1 MADHLT
7 EEEQVEALKHWW
19 KENGTSIIATVVLVL
34 AAYSGWQYWQ
44 TKQKADSTAASVV
57 YQDLLEAMDGGSERG
72 DEKTTTAK
80 HLAGLLK
87 DGYGGFYGQSGH
99 LFLAKLAVE
108 AGDLK
113 LAETEL
119 RAALSAG
126 PSASFKPVINL
137 RLASVLNAQGS
148 QQQALTVLT
157 AENSSGFEALF
168 AEMRGDIYVD
178 MAELNQARAAYQLAL
193 ESEPEFSQL
202 KQIQQKLDDLTIS
215 AEATVS
221 ATENNE

>member
-44 TKQKADSTAASVV
+44 TKQKADSTEASAV
-57 YQDLLEAMDGGSERG
+57 YQNLLEAMDGGSERG

-80 HLAGLLK
+80 HLAGTLK
-87 DGYGGFYGQSGH
+87 DNYSGFYGLSGH

-108 AGDLK
+108 ASDLK

-119 RAALSAG
+119 RAALSTG
-126 PSASFKPVINL
+126 PSASFKPVVNL
-137 RLASVLNAQGS
+137 RLASVLNAQGA
-148 QQQALTVLT
+148 QKDALAVLS

-178 MAELNQARAAYQLAL
+178 MAELKQARAAYQLAL

-202 KQIQQKLDDLTIS
+202 NQIQQKLDDLN
-215 AEATVS
+215 VS
-221 ATENNE
+221 AAAAVITTENNE